1 MYGDWTLVGAILGG
15 LTGNGLR
22 RPIFALSVEPG
33 EPDRH
38 GCPACGAVPMSAVP
52 DWRGRCRS
60 CRHQVGPRW
69 GSVELLSALLCGGIA
84 LAFGASFQTIGF
96 TAMAVVG
103 VALGVIDL
111 QSFRLPTKLIAIST
125 ALLLA
130 SLLAAAATSGAWV
143 PLRSGM
149 LGAAGLSAAFLLLA
163 VIRPGQLGLG
173 DVKLAVPLGLLLG
186 WFGWPF
192 VVFGGCL
199 AFLLSAATIL
209 VLLALGKLTLRSSVP
224 FGPFMLAGTV
234 VALLL

>member
-1 MYGDWTLVGAILGG
+1 
-15 LTGNGLR
+15 
-22 RPIFALSVEPG
+22 
-33 EPDRH
+33 
-38 GCPACGAVPMSAVP
+38 
-52 DWRGRCRS
+52 
-60 CRHQVGPRW
+60 VGPRW